1 MFVVLFSLLLLF
13 IISNALSYILF
24 HNQSQILLFNC
35 WGSRNSLIPN
45 KGSSDEMPWENK
57 RQSPLSSPGC
67 SSTALHSQPGS
78 FWSIQL
84 WGDTLN
90 APLIWSSTANLWG
103 LLLPAS
109 HLVQS
114 FVVSSLDAHTLEK
127 QNREYFALLIL
138 HCRPA
143 AAWGKTGSEF
153 LWKFYLYAVVFCFF
167 FFSLKVEYRSIG
179 AFQTVILWAFL

>member
-1 MFVVLFSLLLLF
+1 MPCLTSCFTTRVRYSCLTAEEVGTVW
-13 IISNALSYILF
+13 
-24 HNQSQILLFNC
+24 SQIRAALMRCPEKIKGKAHCPLL
-35 WGSRNSLIPN
+35 
-45 KGSSDEMPWENK
+45 DAA
-57 RQSPLSSPGC
+57 
-67 SSTALHSQPGS
+67 STALRSQPGS

-90 APLIWSSTANLWG
+90 APLIWSSTENLRG
-103 LLLPAS
+103 LVLPAS

-127 QNREYFALLIL
+127 QNREYFALLTL

-143 AAWGKTGSEF
+143 ATWGKTGFEF
-153 LWKFYLYAVVFCFF
+153 LWKFYLYTVVFCFF
-167 FFSLKVEYRSIG
+167 FFSLKVKYRSIG